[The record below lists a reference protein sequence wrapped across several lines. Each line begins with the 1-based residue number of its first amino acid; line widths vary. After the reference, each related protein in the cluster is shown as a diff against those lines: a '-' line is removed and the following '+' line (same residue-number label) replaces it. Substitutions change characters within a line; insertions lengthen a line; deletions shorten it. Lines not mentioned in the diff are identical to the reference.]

1 MKLKSDIWTHPEPV
15 TMVTTPR
22 RRQAHYMDG
31 VIFAVAVMAL
41 CGVCIEAAYNYGYTH
56 GQAAKVC
63 ASVPGEKVV
72 STTADTCTYANA
84 YGRAVKTRRAM

>member
-1 MKLKSDIWTHPEPV
+1 MTTSQSTLLAERLIFLLAILA
-15 TMVTTPR
+15 TMFFI
-22 RRQAHYMDG
+22 G
-31 VIFAVAVMAL
+31 KGL
-41 CGVCIEAAYNYGYTH
+41 YNYGYTH

-84 YGRAVKTRRAM
+84 YGRATKQRKAI